1 MTLTPAR
8 ARRMIG
14 NAFFSEGFRRFGLP
28 FARDYARI
36 AWRASR
42 HWGDTGSG
50 VLRLLGSRLKYPN
63 HSAALFLVHEI
74 FVNGAYAFEARTT
87 RPRVIDCGA
96 NIGMSVVFFKSLH
109 AGAEVLAFEPDPRT
123 FAQLEEN
130 MQANRLKDV
139 RLVNAA
145 VAGIPGTVPFYSD
158 QTAPGSLVGSLDPAR
173 GGALAFAV
181 QAVTLSSF
189 IDQPVDF
196 LKVDVEGVEGGVVED
211 LVASGAIGLVNELV
225 IEAHADPCAS
235 ASRTTIVR
243 RLESAGFSVRITD
256 LDDGAALVR
265 ALRRSSE

>member
-1 MTLTPAR
+1 MAFTAAR
-8 ARRMIG
+8 ARRMFG
-14 NAFFSEGFRRFGLP
+14 NAFFSEGFRRFGLR

-36 AWRASR
+36 AWHASR

-50 VLRLLGSRLKYPN
+50 VMRLLGCRVKYPS

-87 RPRVIDCGA
+87 RPRIIDCGA

-109 AGAEVLAFEPDPRT
+109 ADAEVLAFEPDPRT

-130 MQANRLKDV
+130 IHANRLQDV

-145 VAGIPGTVPFYSD
+145 VAATPGTVPFYAE
-158 QTAPGSLVGSLDPAR
+158 TAAAGSLVGSLDPAR
-173 GGALAFAV
+173 GGTLACTV

-189 IDQPVDF
+189 IEQPVDF
-196 LKVDVEGVEGGVVED
+196 LKIDVEGAECGVVED
-211 LVASGAIGLVNELV
+211 LVESGAIGLVHELV
-225 IEAHADPCAS
+225 IEAHAAPREP

-243 RLESAGFSVRITD
+243 RLESAGFCVRATD
-256 LDDGAALVR
+256 LADGTALLR
-265 ALRRSSE
+265 ALKQSKD